1 MGRIPVTLFA
11 AVFAVVFTAGGVV
24 AGLHPMYKQFSG
36 WWQATS
42 YVPVLA
48 HVVSAELESHR
59 GNKSTTYRALAEFSY
74 EYQGQRY
81 LSHGVNLS
89 AGGGDNIGTYQQDT
103 YERLKQA
110 RDYSMPVT
118 LWVNPRQPGQ
128 AVYDR
133 TIRWTLMIALIPFAV
148 LFPAVG
154 VGACWLIW
162 RLWRTREV
170 PDPLAV
176 ALGAS
181 QPPPAVPGPLMIQ
194 ADRSKLHTLLTVA
207 VSWNILCWSIAI
219 PFFTSAKAVP
229 AALALVSVFL
239 VIGLMLIAMI
249 WVPMRTQWRIGK
261 PVLTIGE
268 RGVPGR
274 VPLQG
279 EVIFNPVLG
288 MRVDAAEMT
297 HAVRVS
303 LECVRG
309 VREYNASPI
318 LWRGEAFQGHV
329 AHGTHSLKFKI
340 DLPDPL
346 PAVMPRLSWAVQE
359 HWLVVLETLGGE
371 VRFPVPH
378 GVVGETAPSVLQQT
392 QSLPS
397 VELPASAAKI
407 AARVRWGTR
416 AIQFLFIAAFL
427 WMAIFRF
434 AVPMYQSS
442 QQESQPVPQSMP
454 RAVASP
460 RPTVTAPFL
469 LDSLSGNGF
478 AVVARAAGRME
489 IGENAVLIYPDSIE
503 LRSFGTC
510 APNCPAIS
518 SVEFI
523 LSKVG
528 ADYFS
533 VLATSAS
540 IPVQQSLSDAGSLTV
555 NVPADRLPLLLNF
568 ADRQQLAGLRL
579 TLAING
585 AARALDGRMTEGSWY
600 THAYPFA
607 AASGR

>member
-1 MGRIPVTLFA
+1 MRRISVTLFVF
-11 AVFAVVFTAGGVV
+11 VFAVVFTAGGVV
-24 AGLHPMYKQFSG
+24 AGLHPMYRQFSG

-42 YVPVLA
+42 YVPVSA
-48 HVVSAELESHR
+48 HVVSAELESHPGR
-59 GNKSTTYRALAEFSY
+59 KGTAYRALAEFSY
-74 EYQGQRY
+74 EYQGRSY

-170 PDPLAV
+170 LDPLAV

-181 QPPPAVPGPLMIQ
+181 QPTPSTPGSLMIQ
-194 ADRSKLHTLLTVA
+194 ADRGKLHTLLTVA
-207 VSWNILCWSIAI
+207 VFWNILCWSIAI

-229 AALALVSVFL
+229 EALALVSVFL

-261 PVLTIGE
+261 PVLAISE

-279 EVIFNPVLG
+279 EIIFNPALG
-288 MRVDAAEMT
+288 MRVDAVEMT

-309 VREYNASPI
+309 VREYNASPF
-318 LWRGEAFQGHV
+318 LWRGEAFQGQV
-329 AHGTHSLKFKI
+329 AHGTQSLKFKI

-359 HWLVVLETLGGE
+359 QWLVELKTLGGE

-392 QSLPS
+392 QSLP
-397 VELPASAAKI
+397 ASAAKI
-407 AARVRWGTR
+407 AARVRWGGR
-416 AIQFLFIAAFL
+416 AIQFLFIAVFL
-427 WMAIFRF
+427 WMAIFKF

-442 QQESQPVPQSMP
+442 QQESQQESQPIPQAMP

-460 RPTVTAPFL
+460 RPTVNAPFL

-518 SVEFI
+518 SVEFM

-540 IPVQQSLSDAGSLTV
+540 IPAQQSLSDAGSLTV
-555 NVPADRLPLLLNF
+555 NVPADRLPLVLNF

-585 AARALDGRMTEGSWY
+585 ATRARDGRMTEGSWY

-607 AASGR
+607 ASGR